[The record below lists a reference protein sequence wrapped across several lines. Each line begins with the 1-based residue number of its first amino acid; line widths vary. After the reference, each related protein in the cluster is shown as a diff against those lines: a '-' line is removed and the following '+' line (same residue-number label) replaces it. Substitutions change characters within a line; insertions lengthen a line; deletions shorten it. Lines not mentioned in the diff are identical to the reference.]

1 MATTTRV
8 YPASNVHQSGST
20 RRRLSFDPVRAWQQ
34 LQVSYY
40 GGKYSLHRAFALR
53 AYSQKTSLSRALL
66 VVLGTPF
73 PTVVFVIVE
82 ELIPLQKPEDG
93 WVRNY
98 GFWIRTA
105 ILVFVVGH
113 TNSGQA
119 RYLVDAVDL
128 SERQVVLLCAW
139 TTVIFTM
146 FAVLVASQITFPVPF
161 FVITMAPMFFVLLVV
176 SFCIMVG
183 RQQVYEIWAQFDQLL
198 KYFIFVGA
206 QVMVAMVY
214 PLYESLFRAV
224 QGSPYQF
231 PVILLLPVIKLAVK
245 YILLRCTKH
254 MEDMIPEAIIFT
266 VDFFNAI
273 YMATCMQSATSDAS
287 IVAMTVLDISQTSA
301 MLYGLH
307 RRTNTLQLKLRLAV
321 GSDSEGNDLLAML
334 CTLCRDVKKFKRQVR
349 AGIQLRSCFPHKLD
363 DDDQYILQN
372 LRNNASN
379 SKIIST
385 DPTISVPRTYNM
397 HGVAPN
403 AQNLV
408 AVDRRASTRASIQSL
423 LHPAHPTIL
432 LETLEALFTI
442 ECILLTAYLEAAIP
456 MFYCCYMLLLVN
468 FPSAQYHTEM
478 VGITLENVEE
488 RVVPLVLFGLFQLLS
503 FRLLVRMIK
512 RNCGMD
518 AIKHLAF
525 VLDKHMPLIQGKLT
539 LWMAVTVCCRVVH
552 FGASSAFFFC

>member
-1 MATTTRV
+1 MGTIRPITQVLYLRWRAGYGGNGLPAVRV
-8 YPASNVHQSGST
+8 AIPRSPRLSVSISSHFTASCDQTGSKIYFT
-20 RRRLSFDPVRAWQQ
+20 SLHEAHGRYDPRGDHLHRRL
-34 LQVSYY
+34 
-40 GGKYSLHRAFALR
+40 
-53 AYSQKTSLSRALL
+53 
-66 VVLGTPF
+66 
-73 PTVVFVIVE
+73 
-82 ELIPLQKPEDG
+82 
-93 WVRNY
+93 
-98 GFWIRTA
+98 
-105 ILVFVVGH
+105 
-113 TNSGQA
+113 
-119 RYLVDAVDL
+119 
-128 SERQVVLLCAW
+128 
-139 TTVIFTM
+139 
-146 FAVLVASQITFPVPF
+146 
-161 FVITMAPMFFVLLVV
+161 
-176 SFCIMVG
+176 
-183 RQQVYEIWAQFDQLL
+183 
-198 KYFIFVGA
+198 
-206 QVMVAMVY
+206 
-214 PLYESLFRAV
+214 
-224 QGSPYQF
+224 
-231 PVILLLPVIKLAVK
+231 
-245 YILLRCTKH
+245 
-254 MEDMIPEAIIFT
+254 
-266 VDFFNAI
+266 FNAI